1 MTKISLYI
9 DENLT
14 PEIANQL
21 RLRGIDA
28 VSVRDLG
35 LLGDSDDNHLAT
47 ATAMSRVLVTSDTDF
62 LVLESQGIE
71 HAGIIL
77 GVQEDHSLGDW
88 VKGLELICF
97 VYEAE
102 DMKTVLNLCNREC
115 VGDEKCVKQ

>member
-47 ATAMSRVLVTSDTDF
+47 ATAKSRVLVTSDTDF

-71 HAGIIL
+71 HAGIIF

-102 DMKTVLNLCNREC
+102 DMKNRVEFM
-115 VGDEKCVKQ
+115 